1 MKTVRIR
8 SSLILAGLLCGIGYG
23 AQSYLDAR
31 GGAGGNTVN
40 AASGSPTDW
49 WVSSPSQDNLW
60 GRRTGF
66 ANNPSFTLGGDSD
79 ILESSGTGS
88 GRENSPMIKTTI
100 SGLQPWMY
108 YNVWVVYWSAN
119 GQNWCVRAGLNSTN
133 LPLYDFTGAAGATAG
148 TATGKTEGDRNEL
161 TAYLGYKAAGA
172 DGKLSVFIDDKPS
185 DASQGGWYDRSW
197 YDGVL
202 YELYNVPFAPSP
214 ADGAVNVPTSTA
226 ELSFQPMRDPNHLNQ
241 ENPKILLHRVY
252 FDDDPNLADAGDLLA
267 TVPAGQSQTQMPTL
281 QPNQTYYWRVDE
293 ILEDNSV
300 VTGVVWSFQTVKTMP
315 DFNPPIG
322 YQPVDTAVFVGEDA
336 VLSAAAGVGNFT
348 YQWYKG
354 TSGDT
359 SQPLS
364 DEPGHISGAASSQ
377 LTITAAAADEGL
389 YWCRASNELGSADS
403 NAAGVAVKRLVARW
417 TMNQADYQGG
427 LYLDVSGEG
436 HAADPNGIPAFFA
449 GADGQPF
456 GAVQIHS
463 DSGFADAGT
472 WNPSA
477 YTGQMTVSLWAY
489 WNGQTEPASWQGLI
503 AKRAAFATD
512 GMMWQLEVD
521 QTNNNVVYKNGSN
534 TAISSEPLPIGQWAH
549 VAVVFDGTT
558 ATLYRNGQPVGSGA
572 VPFSSGTAAPVV
584 IGATEKS
591 TAGVF
596 SWPFQGGLDDVRIY
610 NYPLD
615 AASIA
620 QLYVDFVPGAS
631 VCLANPAMDL
641 DGPDG
646 EPDCKVNL
654 YDLAQI
660 ARQWLACNLIPASAC
675 E

>member
-1 MKTVRIR
+1 MKTARYI
-8 SSLILAGLLCGIGYG
+8 SSLILTGLLCSIGFG

-31 GGAGGNTVN
+31 GGASGNTVN
-40 AASGSPTDW
+40 ALTGSPTDW

-100 SGLQPWMY
+100 SGLQPEMY
-108 YNVWVVYWSAN
+108 YNLWVVYWSAN
-119 GQNWCVRAGLNSTN
+119 GQNWCVRAGLTSLN

-148 TATGKTEGDRNEL
+148 TRTGKTEGDRNEL

-172 DGKLSVFIDDKPS
+172 DGKLSVFVDDKPS

-197 YDGVL
+197 YDGLL
-202 YELYNVPFAPSP
+202 YEVYNVPFAPSP
-214 ADGAVNVPTSTA
+214 ADGAVNVPTSA
-226 ELSFQPMRDPNHLNQ
+226 AVLSFTPMRDPNHLNQ

-252 FDDDPNLADAGDLLA
+252 FDDDPNLADAEDLLA
-267 TVPAGQSQTQMPTL
+267 TVPAGQSQTQMPSL
-281 QPNQTYYWRVDE
+281 QPNKTYYWRVDE
-293 ILEDNSV
+293 LLDDNSV
-300 VTGVVWSFQTVKTMP
+300 VTGVMWSFQTVKTVP

-322 YQPVDTAVFVGEDA
+322 YQPVNTAVFVGEDA
-336 VLSAAAGVGNFT
+336 VLSAAAGVGNFA

-354 TSGDT
+354 ASGDT

-364 DEPGHISGAASSQ
+364 DEPGHISGANSSQ

-389 YWCRASNELGSADS
+389 YWCRASNELGSANS
-403 NAAGVAVKRLVARW
+403 NAASIAVKRLVARW
-417 TMNQADYQGG
+417 TMNQSDYQGG
-427 LYLDVSGEG
+427 QYLDASGEG
-436 HAADPNGIPAFFA
+436 HAAVPNGAPAFLE
-449 GADGQPF
+449 GADGQLS
-456 GAVQIHS
+456 GAVQVNAEN
-463 DSGFADAGT
+463 GFADAGT

-477 YTGQMTVSLWAY
+477 YTGQITVSLWAR

-503 AKRAAFATD
+503 AKRASFAAD

-534 TAISSEPLPIGQWAH
+534 TAVSSGPLPIGQWAH

-558 ATLYRNGQPVGSGA
+558 AALYRNGQQVSSGA
-572 VPFSSGTAAPVV
+572 VPFSSGTSAPLV
-584 IGATEKS
+584 IGASEKS

-596 SWPFQGGLDDVRIY
+596 SWPFSGGLDDVRIY
-610 NYPLD
+610 NYALEP
-615 AASIA
+615 AAIA

-631 VCLANPAMDL
+631 GCVDNPEMDL
-641 DGPDG
+641 SGP
-646 EPDCKVNL
+646 EEQADCKVNL
-654 YDLAQI
+654 YDLAEI
-660 ARQWLACNLIPASAC
+660 ARQWLVCNLIPASAC
-675 E
+675 N